1 MRPTAADTV
10 GGRYPS
16 NIRQAL
22 KAKLALE
29 NGTIFSGEAFGAPGE
44 VSGEVVFNTSM
55 SGYQEIYTDPSYS
68 GQIVTL
74 TYPLIGNYGTT
85 DEDLESARP
94 QVAGVIVREYT
105 PQHSNFRSQ
114 APLGQWLERHGI
126 TGLQGIDTRMLTRMI
141 RTEGAMR
148 GVLSSIDLDEK
159 RLLAKVQ
166 KVPSMNGLDL
176 ATRVTCA
183 SSYTWDKSDETPF
196 ALATPGLPDGQR
208 RFRVVAYDY
217 GIKRNILRRLVAFG
231 CAVTVVPAGFP
242 ATDVL
247 AMQPDGVFLSNG
259 PGDPAPVRVAIDNIR
274 MLLGRVPI
282 FGICLGHQL
291 LALALSGKTYKLKF
305 GHRGGNHPVKNLST
319 QAVEITSQNHGFA
332 VDPDSLDHQAI
343 EITHVNLND
352 GTNEGI
358 RHRSLP
364 AFSVQ
369 YHPEAS
375 PGPHDSD
382 YLFRAFITMM
392 ESVAAVPAG
401 R

>member
-1 MRPTAADTV
+1 M
-10 GGRYPS
+10 
-16 NIRQAL
+16 
-22 KAKLALE
+22 KAKLVLE
-29 NGTIFSGEAFGAPGE
+29 NGSIFPCDSFGAPGE

-105 PQHSNFRSQ
+105 SRHSNFRASES
-114 APLGQWLERHGI
+114 LGEWLQRHSI
-126 TGLQGIDTRMLTRMI
+126 TAVQGIDTRMLTRMI

-148 GVLSSIDLDEK
+148 GVLSTTDLDDK
-159 RLLAKVQ
+159 RLLEKVRQ
-166 KVPSMNGLDL
+166 IPSMNGLDL

-183 SSYTWDKSDETPF
+183 SSYTWDLTDETPF
-196 ALATPGLPDGQR
+196 ALPAPGLNNGR
-208 RFRVVAYDY
+208 RRYKVVAYDY

-231 CAVTVVPAGFP
+231 CSVTVVPAGFP
-242 ATDVL
+242 ASDVF

-274 MLLGRVPI
+274 ALLGRVPV

-291 LALALSGKTYKLKF
+291 LALALGGKTYKLKF
-305 GHRGGNHPVKNLST
+305 GHRGANHPVKNLLT
-319 QAVEITSQNHGFA
+319 NAVEITSQNHGFA
-332 VDPDSLDHQAI
+332 VDPDSLDQHAI
-343 EITHVNLND
+343 TVTHVNLND

-358 RHRSLP
+358 RHRTLP

-382 YLFRAFITMM
+382 YLFREFIAQMEAF
-392 ESVAAVPAG
+392 APVPLET
-401 R
+401 